1 MKTYLFSAFV
11 FFMLFI
17 SKSQAQTNYSY
28 NPYFSNEVISTGNDI
43 RDKERVVV
51 YPNPSSNGQVSIQ
64 FTGTD
69 INTDMMLVD
78 ISGRNI
84 KQWKAVSNNRVD
96 IGNLKK
102 GVYTL
107 VIRDRQ
113 YNTQTTKKIIVLQ

>member
-1 MKTYLFSAFV
+1 MKTYLFSAFILSI
-11 FFMLFI
+11 LFI
-17 SKSQAQTNYSY
+17 AKSHAQTNYSY
-28 NPYFSNEVISTGNDI
+28 NPYFSNTAVPTNQNIN
-43 RDKERVVV
+43 DKERVVV
-51 YPNPSSNGQVSIQ
+51 YPNPTSNGQVSVQ

-69 INTDMMLVD
+69 INTDLMLID

-84 KQWKAVSNNRVD
+84 KQWKAISNNRVD

-107 VIRDRQ
+107 LIRDRQ